1 MFKRHHQILAAI
13 LVVQIA
19 LSVFVFWPTS
29 SAVAEQEPLFPDVQA
44 DDITALTIENA
55 EGASIQL
62 VQETGDWVLPEAD
75 DYPANGSKV
84 TSFLEKVVGLQTG
97 QVVASSEASHKRLQ
111 VSPDDFVGYV
121 AFETSDGAEYALYLG
136 SSPRYGAMHFRL
148 EGQDEAYLTNDLTTY
163 DANPDVAS
171 WIDTTYVSVPQQ
183 EVVKV
188 ALENANGE
196 FVFEKGDEGTWTMEG
211 LAADETLDATKIA
224 GVLRQ
229 VAALRMTEPLGKE
242 ELSDYGLDE
251 PSAIATIETMTDT
264 VTINVGAKAPEG
276 GGYVVSASTSPYYVR
291 VAEANVKALVENGR
305 EAFLKQPPT
314 PTPEAQ

>member
-29 SAVAEQEPLFPDVQA
+29 SAIAEQEPLFPDVQA

-55 EGASIQL
+55 EGSSTRL
-62 VQETGDWVLPEAD
+62 VQETGEWVLPEAD
-75 DYPANGSKV
+75 DYPANGNKV
-84 TSFLEKVVGLQTG
+84 TSFLEKLLGLQTG
-97 QVVASSEASHKRLQ
+97 QVVASSAASHKRLQ
-111 VSPDDFVGYV
+111 VSPDDFVGRV
-121 AFETSDGAEYALYLG
+121 AFETSDGTEYVLYLG

-148 EGQDEAYLTNDLTTY
+148 KGQDEAYLTNDLTTY
-163 DANPDVAS
+163 DANADVAS

-183 EVVKV
+183 DIVKLT
-188 ALENANGE
+188 LENANGE
-196 FVFEKGDEGTWTMEG
+196 FLFEKGDEGTWTMDG
-211 LAADETLDATKIA
+211 LAADEMLDETKVT

-229 VAALRMTEPLGKE
+229 VAALRMTEPLGREK
-242 ELSDYGLDE
+242 LSDYGLDE

-264 VTINVGAKAPEG
+264 VTINVGATAEG

-291 VAEANVKALVENGR
+291 VAEANVKALVENDR
-305 EAFLKQPPT
+305 ETFLKQPPT